1 MPSDGKIIDYYI
13 ENGRIKGI
21 EGLNNVD
28 FVITTDNKLIIGNKH
43 HYLGNGQD
51 VLVAGQLKINGQG

>member
-1 MPSDGKIIDYYI
+1 M
-13 ENGRIKGI
+13 
-21 EGLNNVD
+21 D

-51 VLVAGQLKINGQG
+51 VLAAGQLKINGQGQIKQLIIFPDIIVQQ